1 MNAHMGAL
9 DRTDSNA
16 SSTERSAG
24 KRHIRAAVGDDVT
37 TLPEIYHD
45 NTNIAIWQRRFSDQ
59 DLSATESLLK
69 RAPGLALN
77 LMVSPENVHTEIS
90 RVLPAEH
97 VHTLAQDV
105 TQLAEMFCFLFDLKR
120 VGLRLSALDK
130 AMCPR
135 FHVDAVPC
143 RLVTTYGGAGTQWLP
158 HPKVDRSKLGSGNQ
172 GLPDNES
179 GLYSAAND
187 VQTLEAGDVALLKGE
202 AWSGNEGAGLVHR
215 SPTASPC
222 ERRLLL
228 TIDFGR

>member
-1 MNAHMGAL
+1 MNARMGAL
-9 DRTDSNA
+9 DRTDNTP

-24 KRHIRAAVGDDVT
+24 KRHIQAAIGGDVT
-37 TLPEIYHD
+37 TLSEIYRD
-45 NTNIAIWQRRFSDQ
+45 NTNIAIWQRHFSDQ

-77 LMVSPENVHTEIS
+77 LMVSPEHVHTEIS

-97 VHTLAQDV
+97 LNDLAQDV
-105 TQLAEMFCFLFDLKR
+105 AQLAEMFSFLFDLKR
-120 VGLRLSALDK
+120 IGLRLSALDK

-158 HPKVDRSKLGSGNQ
+158 HRAVDRSKLGSGSQ

-179 GLYSAAND
+179 GLYSSAND
-187 VQTLEAGDVALLKGE
+187 IQTLKPGEVALLKGE